1 MLKFEWNP
9 LCTFENKFSL
19 SLHPSSVNLHFLFID
34 VSIPQFELLLYLS
47 NITIGI
53 AAINTMQDYSAEMQ
67 LSDVLSLGAI
77 WIMHSNASRW
87 RVTTTWWQDPQL
99 SASASF
105 VMHRSRPAPNSQ
117 AFTVCGPF
125 VTISPSIQLQQ
136 KTTNAF
142 RINIKLF
149 SPLQRKFTGPYLTF
163 VLLLLKEFLKPHYCT
178 LSLFQYKW
186 KSLSTV

>member
-1 MLKFEWNP
+1 
-9 LCTFENKFSL
+9 
-19 SLHPSSVNLHFLFID
+19 
-34 VSIPQFELLLYLS
+34 
-47 NITIGI
+47 
-53 AAINTMQDYSAEMQ
+53 
-67 LSDVLSLGAI
+67 
-77 WIMHSNASRW
+77 
-87 RVTTTWWQDPQL
+87 
-99 SASASF
+99 
-105 VMHRSRPAPNSQ
+105 
-117 AFTVCGPF
+117 VCGPF